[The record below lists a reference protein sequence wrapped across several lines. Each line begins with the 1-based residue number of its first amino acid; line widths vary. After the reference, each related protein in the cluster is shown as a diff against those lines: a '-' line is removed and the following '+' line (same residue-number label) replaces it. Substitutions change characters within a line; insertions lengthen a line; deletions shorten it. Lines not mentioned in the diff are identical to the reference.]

1 MNQQPYSTA
10 SIEMLPDALMTP
22 QHQGQYHNAVVTL
35 GQSPLH
41 TTVSAQHHNVS
52 HEQSPHHST
61 VASQHHDLTV
71 THSHSPH
78 QSTIASTHH
87 DTTTVHSQ
95 SPHHNTQSQHL
106 ETTTLHHQN
115 AHHSCPRQLHAAPV
129 VHSQN
134 SQLTLP
140 LPSQH
145 HDNNQLPVTQT
156 PQEATPTTSQ
166 QHIAMLSH
174 GQNTHQTVLDQQSDS
189 IDKTMLETSSPSRDM
204 EEVEEIEEDQAS
216 GDGTARH
223 CHTKKSPE
231 QSDDEIKIEYDEEET
246 REELPKKRTRKGRTK
261 SKKKVR
267 SKRSIPAGE
276 VQVETSL
283 TAFMRKRRQDL
294 TLGAKVKVLEML
306 DMEPKVPQGKIA
318 NMFRVS
324 QSQVSRIMK
333 NKDAIMGQW
342 NRFATPDRKR
352 CRLGKAGALEQKLVD
367 WYKQAKKEDLP
378 ISGPILMEKAK
389 SIGNEMGIDFKPSA
403 GWLGRWKDRNG
414 VTLKRFKDK
423 DGAPSITKVGNHWRR
438 YLFAKATKEVPLQN
452 VWVID
457 ETVILYNSVPDFMT
471 QGNIGETDRMSVI
484 LASNLAGTERRP
496 AAVVGRVQLTG
507 SATLPCPFHY
517 HPKGAITLEFFSAWL
532 REWDRELRSKKKKI
546 VILLNKTAHHPENLP
561 LFNINVT
568 FFPPGTAS
576 VLQPFR
582 LGIINIFKA
591 LYRHQQL
598 KHIMSKIQAN
608 EHLAHASMFN
618 HSVINPPTLSHGTSA
633 LDAVFMIHKA
643 WRHVSPETIVK
654 GVVKAG
660 LSKDVDA
667 LNVNDQVGPPPGVSQ
682 QEFEIFTNSDADL
695 DTGDSEEGQDGKGNS
710 QSGMITNTVQYPHY
724 SNMFN
729 ASNAK
734 AQQPNQHVEM
744 PVENIPALPKVS
756 EAVIACQV
764 IRQYLQRRGG
774 HLFDE
779 FSVLESAIHVDMML
793 ESRPDLQN
801 EPMTDPLH
809 DSSSVHSMEAHQ
821 RAHDQ
826 KLDYI
831 QKVQDELHQQ
841 KLQKEMKKNTQ
852 TSAAQNSQ
860 SSISTPTQDL
870 RNDLHNQLI
879 EIHKHDMHS
888 QDMAARQEMAR
899 HDLHQ
904 QPQMQRTDLVRQELI
919 RPEYRHE
926 VHQDNNRPRTS
937 LVELRTVNATFRTGM
952 PSDGRNENRIDLKN
966 DAMPVVPGDVR
977 NLPGVGDLRGNG
989 SELHHPGLGPE
1000 LTQNLRHDNRMENPG
1015 VPYYTIPNTL
1025 HHYMQPK

>member
-1 MNQQPYSTA
+1 
-10 SIEMLPDALMTP
+10 
-22 QHQGQYHNAVVTL
+22 
-35 GQSPLH
+35 
-41 TTVSAQHHNVS
+41 
-52 HEQSPHHST
+52 
-61 VASQHHDLTV
+61 
-71 THSHSPH
+71 
-78 QSTIASTHH
+78 
-87 DTTTVHSQ
+87 
-95 SPHHNTQSQHL
+95 
-106 ETTTLHHQN
+106 
-115 AHHSCPRQLHAAPV
+115 
-129 VHSQN
+129 
-134 SQLTLP
+134 
-140 LPSQH
+140 
-145 HDNNQLPVTQT
+145 
-156 PQEATPTTSQ
+156 
-166 QHIAMLSH
+166 
-174 GQNTHQTVLDQQSDS
+174 
-189 IDKTMLETSSPSRDM
+189 
-204 EEVEEIEEDQAS
+204 
-216 GDGTARH
+216 
-223 CHTKKSPE
+223 
-231 QSDDEIKIEYDEEET
+231 
-246 REELPKKRTRKGRTK
+246 
-261 SKKKVR
+261 
-267 SKRSIPAGE
+267 
-276 VQVETSL
+276 
-283 TAFMRKRRQDL
+283 
-294 TLGAKVKVLEML
+294 ML

-423 DGAPSITKVGNHWRR
+423 DGAPSVTKLGNHWRR

-457 ETVILYNSVPDFMT
+457 ETVILYNNVPDFMN
-471 QGNIGETDRMSVI
+471 QGNSGENDRMSVI
-484 LASNLAGTERRP
+484 LACNLAGTERRP

-507 SATLPCPFHY
+507 SATIPCPYHY
-517 HPKGAITLEFFSAWL
+517 HPKVAITLEFFSAWL

-546 VILLNKTAHHPENLP
+546 VVLLNKTAHHPENLH
-561 LFNINVT
+561 LFNINIT

-582 LGIINIFKA
+582 LGIINVFKS

-598 KHIMSKIQAN
+598 KHILSKIQAN

-618 HSVINPPTLSHGTSA
+618 HSVLNPPTLSHGISA

-667 LNVNDQVGPPPGVSQ
+667 LNVIDQVGPPPGVSQ
-682 QEFEIFTNSDADL
+682 QEFDTFINCDADL
-695 DTGDSEEGQDGKGNS
+695 DTADSEESQDGKGNS
-710 QSGMITNTVQYPHY
+710 QSGMVPNAVQYPHY

-734 AQQPNQHVEM
+734 PQQTNQHVDM

-793 ESRPDLQN
+793 EYSPDLQN
-801 EPMTDPLH
+801 NPVTDPLH

-821 RAHDQ
+821 RAHEQ

-841 KLQKEMKKNTQ
+841 KLQKEMKKATQ
-852 TSAAQNSQ
+852 TPAAQNSH
-860 SSISTPTQDL
+860 SSIPNPTQDP
-870 RNDLHNQLI
+870 RNDIHNQLI
-879 EIHKHDMHS
+879 EIHKHDLHS

-904 QPQMQRTDLVRQELI
+904 QPQMQRTDLVRQDLI
-919 RPEYRHE
+919 RPDYRHE

-937 LVELRTVNATFRTGM
+937 LVELRTVNTTFRTTI
-952 PSDGRNENRIDLKN
+952 PSDGRTENRIDLKN
-966 DAMPVVPGDVR
+966 DAMSVVPTDVR